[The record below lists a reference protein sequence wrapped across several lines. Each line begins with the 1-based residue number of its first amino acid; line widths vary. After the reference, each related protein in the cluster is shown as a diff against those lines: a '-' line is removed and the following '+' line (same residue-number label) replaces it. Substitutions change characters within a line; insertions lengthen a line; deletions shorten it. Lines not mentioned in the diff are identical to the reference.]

1 MFNVFNNRKP
11 FYNKNMMDYCRKS
24 TEESIKKFTEREK
37 LKQKQNSILKTK
49 IDLKINNSQVLSN
62 SNNGVAFFVILSV
75 SSFIYYFLN
84 ARK

>member
-1 MFNVFNNRKP
+1 MFTVLNNRKP

-24 TEESIKKFTEREK
+24 SEESFKKIVETAREREK
-37 LKQKQNSILKTK
+37 VTKTK

-62 SNNGVAFFVILSV
+62 SNNGVAVFVILSV

-84 ARK
+84 TRK